1 MRGNGGHGEF
11 RNMRITRLQAAD
23 PAQAE
28 ARAEAIDQMRE
39 IGGIVAIAAQA
50 GLLRIEPFGH
60 QRRQPQHVEAESGI
74 AGIAQDSETIGE

>member
-1 MRGNGGHGEF
+1 MRGHRGDGEF
-11 RNMRITRLQAAD
+11 RNMRVTRLQPAD

-28 ARAEAIDQMRE
+28 ASAEAINQMRK

-60 QRRQPQHVEAESGI
+60 QRR
-74 AGIAQDSETIGE
+74 